1 MTTPSVVRRFR
12 NQIQLLAIAVLF
24 GATVSGAG
32 PALSALPS
40 GASVTTAS
48 TWGSTV
54 TINRPS
60 TASTGDVLVAAVNA
74 RLSGSATITA
84 PSGWNLI
91 RRDSSGP
98 GFGSLTQA
106 LYYKV
111 AGVSEP
117 PSYGWALSFQSSATG
132 ALLHLQDAARAPP
145 HDSPTA

>member
-12 NQIQLLAIAVLF
+12 NQIQLLAIAVVF

-54 TINRPS
+54 TIDRPS
-60 TASTGDVLVAAVNA
+60 TASTGDVLVASVNA
-74 RLSGSATITA
+74 RLPGSAAITA
-84 PSGWNLI
+84 PSGWNLV

-111 AGVSEP
+111 AG
-117 PSYGWALSFQSSATG
+117 A
-132 ALLHLQDAARAPP
+132 
-145 HDSPTA
+145 